1 MRILWIRDPWD
12 LGVKEIAISCLAFA
26 LMVGFMV
33 ACSGE
38 LTPTPERATVVRSEM
53 SESPLKEA
61 MFYEKLSG
69 NRVQCQICPRR
80 CIIPEGERGFC
91 RNRENRGGTL
101 YSLVYGKPCT
111 VNMTVPEKGPLYHF
125 IPGHKR
131 LALATV
137 SCNLRCKYC
146 QNWQI
151 SQRSVEEVSH
161 YDLSPEEVVEL
172 ALREGA
178 KSVSFT
184 YTEPT
189 AFYEYM
195 YDIAKLAKEK
205 GLKTSIISNGFIN
218 PKPLRELLKVLDAVK
233 IDLKGFSEEFY
244 AEVSSARLEPVLTSL
259 KIVKEEGVHLEI
271 VNLVVP
277 TLNDDPEMIR
287 AMCQWI
293 KENLGEDVPLHFNR
307 FFPNYRL
314 TNLPPTPVETL
325 EMARQ
330 IALDVGLQYIYIGNV
345 PGHEANNTYCP
356 KCGKL
361 LIRRA
366 YLAILENNIVNGRCK
381 FCGHKIPGIW
391 E

>member
-1 MRILWIRDPWD
+1 MWIRDPRH
-12 LGVKEIAISCLAFA
+12 LGVKEVIVSCLAFA
-26 LMVGFMV
+26 LIVGLMV

-125 IPGHKR
+125 IPGHRR

-161 YDLSPEEVVEL
+161 YDLSPEEIVEL
-172 ALREGA
+172 ALKNKA

-189 AFYEYM
+189 AFYEYV
-195 YDIAKLAKEK
+195 YDISRLARER

-218 PKPLRELLKVLDAVK
+218 PEPLRELLKVLDAVK

-271 VNLVVP
+271 VNLVLP

-293 KENLGEDVPLHFNR
+293 KDNLGEDVPLHFTR

-325 EMARQ
+325 EMARE
-330 IALDVGLQYIYIGNV
+330 IALDVGLQYVYIGNV

-366 YLAILENNIVNGRCK
+366 YMAILENNIVNGRCK